1 MKLHQLRNFIAVT
14 EAGSLRAAAR
24 NLNIAQPAVTRSIQ
38 ELEKELGVPLFE
50 RRTRGVVPTAI
61 GAAFMRRAKHAT
73 GELLRACD
81 EIDQLRGMT
90 HGSVCV
96 AMSMVPHMAL
106 LPSILQPFRVRYPGV
121 RLDLIDAVF
130 STVAS
135 RLSDG
140 TIDCYIGPP
149 PEAVPDGLVSE
160 LLFENT
166 RVIVGRKGHPRSGAK
181 SLRELSGAEWM
192 TTSITSQPEQ
202 ELGPLFAQHGLP
214 APKLV
219 LQAHS
224 ALTLIVSIISSDL
237 LTMLPIQWTSFPLTR
252 EALQTIAVTETLP
265 APPICIV
272 QRVSLPLTPAAE
284 HFCDLIRRAAGHLA
298 ADACRTEVR
307 REDAS
312 GNPSQVRRPP
322 TQDS

>member
-1 MKLHQLRNFIAVT
+1 MKPSARLHQLRNFIAVT

-149 PEAVPDGLVSE
+149 PEAVPDGLVPSRAGARPAVCAARSAGAE
-160 LLFENT
+160 AGSSGALRADVD
-166 RVIVGRKGHPRSGAK
+166 RVDHFFRPAHDVADPVDEFPAHPRSPSDDRGHRNPPCAAD
-181 SLRELSGAEWM
+181 LHR
-192 TTSITSQPEQ
+192 
-202 ELGPLFAQHGLP
+202 P
-214 APKLV
+214 ACV
-219 LQAHS
+219 
-224 ALTLIVSIISSDL
+224 
-237 LTMLPIQWTSFPLTR
+237 
-252 EALQTIAVTETLP
+252 
-265 APPICIV
+265 
-272 QRVSLPLTPAAE
+272 
-284 HFCDLIRRAAGHLA
+284 LA
-298 ADACRTEVR
+298 AHTC
-307 REDAS
+307 
-312 GNPSQVRRPP
+312 G
-322 TQDS
+322 